1 MSHICV
7 QIPLAFWVMW
17 TPELAA
23 NRLIAKTPAS
33 MAMLCISAGYFIY
46 DAIVAIVR
54 YEGMAYLVHG
64 VIAGLLYTYGAMTS
78 FLSYYGE
85 DLSLKTLLRHTS
97 DLLCGSCA
105 VGHCMVQAA

>member
-1 MSHICV
+1 M

-23 NRLIAKTPAS
+23 NRLIARTPVS

-46 DAIVAIVR
+46 DAAVSIVR
-54 YEGMAYLVHG
+54 YEGIAYLVHG
-64 VIAGLLYTYGAMTS
+64 VIAGLLYTYGALTG

-85 DLSLKTLLRHTS
+85 SLNAS
-97 DLLCGSCA
+97 WPDYQCMCWPPCEELCP
-105 VGHCMVQAA
+105 

>member
-1 MSHICV
+1 
-7 QIPLAFWVMW
+7 MW

-46 DAIVAIVR
+46 DAAVSIVR
-54 YEGMAYLVHG
+54 YEGIAYLLHG
-64 VIAGLLYTYGAMTS
+64 VIAGILYTYGAMTG

-85 DLSLKTLLRHTS
+85 PFRQFQPGESCEYKNESGPCCSYHLQFLLISLLMHRQLKPS
-97 DLLCGSCA
+97 D
-105 VGHCMVQAA
+105 

>member
-1 MSHICV
+1 MSHVCV

-64 VIAGLLYTYGAMTS
+64 VIAGLLYTYGAMTG

-85 DLSLKTLLRHTS
+85 DPSPEYICL
-97 DLLCGSCA
+97 A
-105 VGHCMVQAA
+105 